1 MNLVLAITRGDIGD
15 YIQAIGLVYTIL
27 ILAYIL
33 TTWVFTLG
41 GRIPYSRW
49 SDAILSFLRDVSEPY
64 LRIFRRFLPT
74 IGPFDLSPIVGI
86 IVLQLVT
93 TLVANLVRG

>member
-1 MNLVLAITRGDIGD
+1 MSLVLALTRSDLGD
-15 YIQAIGLVYTIL
+15 YIQALGLVYTIL
-27 ILAYIL
+27 IFAYIL
-33 TTWVFTLG
+33 SSWVFTLG

-64 LRIFRRFLPT
+64 LRIFRRFIPA

-86 IVLQLVT
+86 IVLQVVT

>member
-1 MNLVLAITRGDIGD
+1 MTLVTAITRSDLGD
-15 YIQAIGLVYTIL
+15 YVFALGLVYTIL
-27 ILAYIL
+27 IFAYIL
-33 TTWVFTLG
+33 SSWVFTLG

-74 IGPFDLSPIVGI
+74 IGMFDLSPIVAI
-86 IVLQLVT
+86 LVLQLVT
-93 TLVANLVRG
+93 NLVANLVRG